1 MDNNN
6 DSTDVQRNTVQSKRT
21 IDQVDLGYCDTTTT
35 TTTTTTNVQEP
46 LDREPQNRDDEEQR
60 LDDELQI
67 LRKMRSS
74 FASALH
80 MLEVARGDLNRSIP
94 RDVEELRRASE
105 RIRAALA
112 KLRELID

>member
-1 MDNNN
+1 MENNS
-6 DSTDVQRNTVQSKRT
+6 DSTDVQRNTVQTKRT
-21 IDQVDLGYCDTTTT
+21 IDQVNLGYCDTTTT
-35 TTTTTTNVQEP
+35 TTTTTTVQEP

-67 LRKMRSS
+67 LRKMRLS

-80 MLEVARGDLNRSIP
+80 MLEVARDDLNRRIP

-112 KLRELID
+112 KLREHID

>member
-35 TTTTTTNVQEP
+35 TTTTTNVQEA

-74 FASALH
+74 FASVLH

>member
-1 MDNNN
+1 MENNS
-6 DSTDVQRNTVQSKRT
+6 DSTDVQRNTVQTKRT
-21 IDQVDLGYCDTTTT
+21 IDQVDLGYCDTTT